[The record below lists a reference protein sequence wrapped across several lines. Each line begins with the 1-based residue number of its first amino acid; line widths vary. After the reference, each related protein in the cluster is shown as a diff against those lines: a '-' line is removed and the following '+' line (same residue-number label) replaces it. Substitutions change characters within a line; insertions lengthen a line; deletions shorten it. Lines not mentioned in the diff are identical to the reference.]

1 MAGRLFSRSKTLT
14 LTLNLARA
22 DPSPASSRSLRALS
36 SLPIDPAAAAA
47 GSSPSPSFLA
57 SIPPPLDYS
66 RRSPLAS
73 ASGLSFLDFEVFDA
87 YSLVQILGYEQ
98 NSQLSGAQ
106 GLPHFFC
113 TRAQSGAA
121 VHQADNTQILKN
133 VREAPARIGE
143 PNFSTPKNG
152 DSSKVIAFSPLEGS
166 LSKIRQ
172 SGLAQESLKIKR
184 MELSQR
190 ITYALIPALILVSKT
205 NMLTSLLV
213 LSVYWQIYGF
223 FKEIILDYVHHEV
236 TQKWVLI
243 YFKLLLLIL
252 AKDTIIYFDLV

>member
-14 LTLNLARA
+14 LTLNLARP
-22 DPSPASSRSLRALS
+22 DPSPASSRSFRALF

-47 GSSPSPSFLA
+47 AGSSPSRSFL
-57 SIPPPLDYS
+57 SSTPPPLDYS
-66 RRSPLAS
+66 RRSPL
-73 ASGLSFLDFEVFDA
+73 
-87 YSLVQILGYEQ
+87 SLGKILGYEQ
-98 NSQLSGAQ
+98 NSQLSAAQ
-106 GLPHFFC
+106 GLPRFFC

-133 VREAPARIGE
+133 VREAAARIGE

-166 LSKIRQ
+166 MSKIRQ